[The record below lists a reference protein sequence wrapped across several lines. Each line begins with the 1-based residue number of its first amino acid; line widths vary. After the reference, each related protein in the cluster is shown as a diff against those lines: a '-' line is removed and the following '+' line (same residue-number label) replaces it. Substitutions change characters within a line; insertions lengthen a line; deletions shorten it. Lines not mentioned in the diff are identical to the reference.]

1 MKYLKRIIAF
11 VLIAL
16 TAVNLTSCLALDR
29 AKAHHMKYGDDNET
43 IVFRGTEYKKLP
55 STRAAFRSN
64 YLSSEERYNLTASDV
79 PVLLSG
85 TFGTEA
91 DYDGEFDVITTYGI
105 AVADDSLFP
114 GGRFDYNGT
123 VAFFATAEHY
133 DEYAETLR
141 SPRFTTLA
149 VVEPEIDTDSGKYR
163 ETFVALK
170 GAFAKE
176 LTALIES
183 AKPCSDEELDR
194 IMSDGYHMINIYR
207 TTDDLFAVDSEV
219 YAVYETADGFYL
231 TTDDAAV
238 KLDKGTVKEL
248 GIVGIYD

>member
-1 MKYLKRIIAF
+1 MKNFKRIIA
-11 VLIAL
+11 VLLIAL

-85 TFGTEA
+85 TFGIEA
-91 DYDGEFDVITTYGI
+91 DYDAEFDVITTYEI
-105 AVADDSLFP
+105 ASVQDSVF
-114 GGRFDYNGT
+114 RFDLNGAD
-123 VAFFATAEHY
+123 AFFTTAEHY
-133 DEYAETLR
+133 DEYAKTLR

-149 VVEPEIDTDSGKYR
+149 VAEPVIDSESGKYR
-163 ETFVALK
+163 EVLVALK
-170 GAFAKE
+170 GGVAK
-176 LTALIES
+176 TIVSLIES

-219 YAVYETADGFYL
+219 YTVYETSDGFYL
-231 TTDDAAV
+231 TTNTVAA